1 MRVARLAIAVSLF
14 AVFLSSL
21 PASVMAQVITATLR
35 GTVHGADDGTPMAEV
50 EVTLVNEATG
60 DVRTATTNT
69 GGAFAF
75 TNLQVGGPYHVTANF
90 AGFKSA
96 EEKGLVLTEDGAV
109 SGRSRPFVV
118 LRWPVAVRPGG

>member
-1 MRVARLAIAVSLF
+1 MRVARLAVAVSLF
-14 AVFLSSL
+14 AVFLAIGLCSL

-60 DVRTATTNT
+60 DVRTATTNA

-75 TNLQVGGPYHVTANF
+75 TNLQVGGPYHVTASS
-90 AGFKSA
+90 AGFKPA
-96 EEKGLVLTEDGAV
+96 EEKGI
-109 SGRSRPFVV
+109 
-118 LRWPVAVRPGG
+118 